1 MLPAHRALVSVSD
14 KSGLAEL
21 AHGLQSLGIEIVST
35 GGTLAHL
42 RQLGVPAVAV
52 ADVTGFP
59 EILDGRVKTLHP
71 RIHAGILASRS
82 QPDHAEQLALH
93 QIDRIDL
100 VIVNLYPFRE
110 TAADPNATFD
120 EVIEK
125 IDIGGPAMLRAAAKN
140 FGGVAVVV
148 DPTDYTRVL
157 AALSAS
163 DGVVPETLRRELAVK
178 AFRHTHGYDGAV
190 AEWLSRQAAG
200 TAAATAVAGA
210 AASTAAANSAAASGA
225 AAPGGAFPAHLVLEL
240 ERTDELRYGENPH
253 QGGAVYAVKRA
264 TDSPA
269 AAAAPALAAF
279 TAAGGALGGYRQ
291 LAGKELSWNNLL
303 DADAARKMASLFA
316 EPVVV
321 IVKHNNPCG
330 IGRGADLTTAYHRA
344 VATDPVSAFGSVIAV
359 NGTVDGSL
367 ADAMADLFVEV
378 LLAPGFDEDARRR
391 FAQKK
396 NLRLVECPPYRLAA
410 GEIELRAVSGGF
422 LAQPPDAFP
431 DDPAGWTSPTRR
443 GPTAEERRALDFA
456 WRVARYVK
464 SNAIVLANGDQTVGV
479 GAGQMSR
486 VDSCRIA
493 IQKAQLPVAGT
504 VAASDAFFPFRD
516 GLDALAAAGVTAV
529 VQPGGSKRDSD
540 VVAAAD
546 EHGMAMLLTGVR
558 HFRH

>member
-21 AHGLQSLGIEIVST
+21 AQGLRSLGIEIVST
-35 GGTLAHL
+35 GGTLAYL

-82 QPDHAEQLALH
+82 QPSHTEQLASH

-100 VIVNLYPFRE
+100 VVVNLYPFRE
-110 TAADPNATFD
+110 TAADPNASFE

-125 IDIGGPAMLRAAAKN
+125 IDIGGPAMVRAAAKN

-148 DPTDYTRVL
+148 DPTDYSRVL

-163 DGVVPETLRRELAVK
+163 DGVVPEALRRELAVK
-178 AFRHTHGYDGAV
+178 AFRHTHAYDGTV
-190 AEWLSRQAAG
+190 ADWLARQAASG
-200 TAAATAVAGA
+200 TAPGVGAAGAPGEAAAGAPGAAAAAAT
-210 AASTAAANSAAASGA
+210 SAD
-225 AAPGGAFPAHLVLEL
+225 AFPARLALEL
-240 ERTDELRYGENPH
+240 ARTDALRYGENPH
-253 QGGAVYAVKRA
+253 QGGAVYAVTHA
-264 TDSPA
+264 AAPPASTSSPA
-269 AAAAPALAAF
+269 STATQASPASPASPALAAF

-303 DADAARKMASLFA
+303 DADAARKMASLWT

-330 IGRGADLTTAYHRA
+330 IGRGADLTAAYQRA
-344 VATDPVSAFGSVIAV
+344 LATDPVSAFGSVIAV
-359 NGTVDGSL
+359 NGTVDGRL
-367 ADAMADLFVEV
+367 AAAMADLFVEV
-378 LLAPGFDEDARRR
+378 LLAPGFDEDARRH

-396 NLRLVECPPYRLAA
+396 NLRLVECPAYRPAA
-410 GEIELRAVSGGF
+410 GEIELRAISGGF
-422 LAQPPDAFP
+422 LAQQPDAFP
-431 DDPAGWTSPTRR
+431 DDPAAWTSPTRR
-443 GPTAEERRALDFA
+443 GPTGEERRALDFA
-456 WRVARYVK
+456 WRVSRYVK
-464 SNAIVLANGDQTVGV
+464 SNAIVLANADQTVGV

-516 GLDALAAAGVTAV
+516 GLDVLAGAGVTAV
-529 VQPGGSKRDSD
+529 AQPGGSKR
-540 VVAAAD
+540 
-546 EHGMAMLLTGVR
+546 
-558 HFRH
+558 